1 MNKLLIVLVFVVL
14 AITSC
19 KKKQGDIL
27 ARIGKNTEQINSKLK
42 EYTLKQVDDIVSE
55 EHGVVVGYFR
65 DDEAKKVSTQHFGAN
80 SRRFTDY
87 YFDDGM
93 LIFVHSEDYVYNKPT
108 TYTEEVALAANDS
121 DWYDDKKT
129 KLEINRYYFNDN
141 KLIKW
146 TGPGS
151 NDVPVNIAEFTQR
164 EPTILAQ
171 ALIAL
176 KQLKAE

>member
-14 AITSC
+14 AITAC

-65 DDEAKKVSTQHFGAN
+65 DDEAKKVSTQHFG
-80 SRRFTDY
+80 DY

>member
-1 MNKLLIVLVFVVL
+1 MNKIFTVLVLVVL
-14 AITSC
+14 AFASC
-19 KKKQGDIL
+19 KKKQEDIL
-27 ARIGKNTEQINSKLK
+27 AKIGKNTELINSKLK
-42 EYTLKQVDDIVSE
+42 EYTLKQADDIVSE
-55 EHGVVVGYFR
+55 EHGVVMGYFR
-65 DDEAKKVSTQHFGAN
+65 DEEAKKVTTQHFGTN

-93 LIFVHSEDYVYNKPT
+93 LIYVRSEEYVYNKPN
-108 TYTEEVALAANDS
+108 TYTEEVAKAANDS
-121 DWYDDKKT
+121 VWYDDKLT

-146 TGPGS
+146 TGPSS
-151 NDVPVNIAEFTQR
+151 NDVPVNIADFTQK

-176 KQLKAE
+176 KQLNAE